1 MRRKKKEKI
10 LCGITSNKDD
20 FIRSLTTN
28 ELKSHSKHL
37 KTLYLKLGLQL
48 LKLRLVRFFIDL
60 FKVIEECSLKGII
73 NNVKRPR
80 RGQANPT
87 SKIQKSDFRF
97 YLQHFISIIISRKK
111 FNSLVFHKPNLSDH

>member
-60 FKVIEECSLKGII
+60 FKVIKECSLKGII
-73 NNVKRPR
+73 NNVKDP
-80 RGQANPT
+80 GEAKPT
-87 SKIQKSDFRF
+87 PPVKYKSQILDFI
-97 YLQHFISIIISRKK
+97 YNIS
-111 FNSLVFHKPNLSDH
+111 FP